1 MRIGWFINGIISKG
15 SYNCKVVVVYSF
27 SKNIHFVLSKFCDLK
42 SKKEIS
48 KWHRFRFA
56 LK

>member
-27 SKNIHFVLSKFCDLK
+27 SKNIHFVLSKFCNLK
-42 SKKEIS
+42 SKKDIS